1 MRRTAAGAAYI
12 AVPSPPPPPPRPL
25 KTTTTKDA
33 TSGLACSSFPAATLA
48 TGPAATA
55 AAAA

>member
-12 AVPSPPPPPPRPL
+12 AVPSPPPPRPL
-25 KTTTTKDA
+25 ETTTTKDA